1 MTKNL
6 ETLKKVYKT
15 SAQLATISQMVEGRS
30 VDAKCER
37 RNYYSGEKE
46 GIISAAAG
54 ILSRKEFQE
63 FVLYTT
69 QEKGEL

>member
-6 ETLKKVYKT
+6 EALKKVYKT
-15 SAQLATISQMVEGRS
+15 SAQLETVSQMVEGRS
-30 VDAKCER
+30 VDMKHER
-37 RNYYSGEKE
+37 KIYYRGEKE

-54 ILSRKEFQE
+54 VFSRKEFQE

>member
-6 ETLKKVYKT
+6 EALKKVYKT
-15 SAQLATISQMVEGRS
+15 SAQLETVSQMVEGRS
-30 VDAKCER
+30 VDMKCER
-37 RNYYSGEKE
+37 KSYYRAEKE
-46 GIISAAAG
+46 GIISAAG
-54 ILSRKEFQE
+54 GVLSKKEFRE